1 MKKLFI
7 AIMAVAAAVS
17 CSQELTVDAPKGAAI
32 AFDNAFVENATR
44 AADIDAEG
52 IKAVGFGVTGYIVN
66 TAGDQ
71 GKIFNNQ
78 KVAWSGS
85 AYTYSP
91 AQYWTAGNT
100 YTFAALVPYTGAQW
114 TYAATDAFNGE
125 ISFNNALAAANQDLL
140 YSYHSETMPESIVST
155 PAAVEFTF
163 NHILSRVKFS
173 FKNGFGEGENITL
186 KVKDVVVTNVH
197 SNGTVA
203 VVDGAVQ
210 DWTVGEST
218 FNRAFGNAGENILA
232 VGAKGTTEHFYF
244 IPAAATYNLTFV
256 VELYQ
261 ANVLADTYNR
271 TANVTLSLEKGKSYE
286 LTATLN
292 NLNTSDD
299 GELYPIEFKVEDVN
313 EWTEVVPVDEVV
325 DTDEELLAALTTV
338 NFPYEK
344 IKVKLGA
351 DLSYSVGAHLVGAM
365 GGVATEVIEI
375 DLNGHTLTFNQTN
388 SDWNNIST
396 NGAKLV
402 IKNGNITNANKN
414 NGPWNRHDLNF
425 ACEVELVDVVADKA
439 IALKSGATLK
449 NVTIN
454 DANTSDTYAIWV
466 QPKGQ
471 TVVLDGCVIDMLA
484 CSDGRGLKIDNQ
496 YLSATEEAKVTLN
509 VSNTVF
515 KTEEKSAIL
524 VKSTKGADI
533 TLNNVNIDEVAAD
546 NVCEV
551 WVDEAVAAYADL
563 VVVNGGNVVIEG
575 QKLAIVASNDEFKSA
590 VAAGFDVISLAEGTY
605 SLPTSLTGMNLYIN
619 GASKENTIIDMSN
632 GGNGSTP
639 QYGAESVSFK
649 NLTLKRAAKAYGGLS
664 HSGAEY
670 IDNCIIEGTLVTY
683 APVVVVKNSSFVP
696 AATEYYNLHIYS
708 AGTSTFENCTFRTTS
723 CRSVYAHAESAIEMN
738 ISFKDCSF
746 ATDTQ
751 LDTTSSKYHQ
761 AIRLHTELGIYGT
774 LSIENCSTDG
784 KFNPAYNNGLWV
796 EWNNNT
802 KVLTD
807 KFVKTIR

>member
-78 KVAWSGS
+78 EVAWNGS
-85 AYTYSP
+85 AYAYSP

-203 VVDGAVQ
+203 VENGAVQ

-244 IPAAATYNLTFV
+244 IPADATYNLTFV

-292 NLNTSDD
+292 NRNTSDD
-299 GELYPIEFKVEDVN
+299 GELYPIEFN
-313 EWTEVVPVDEVV
+313 VDEV
-325 DTDEELLAALTTV
+325 DEW
-338 NFPYEK
+338 
-344 IKVKLGA
+344 GA
-351 DLSYSVGAHLVGAM
+351 FGE
-365 GGVATEVIEI
+365 GVATPTEVAKVASVADLKAALNAGQNVVLTADINLDEDPAVRAAAHTGMLINKDVVI
-375 DLNGHTLTFNQTN
+375 DGAGKT
-388 SDWNNIST
+388 IST
-396 NGAKLV
+396 TAVRAIVIDGAKNVILKNFNLV
-402 IKNGNITNANKN
+402 AGGERGIQLQNNAQNVTIEN
-414 NGPWNRHDLNF
+414 VTAVSANYTVNLT
-425 ACEVELVDVVADKA
+425 A
-439 IALKSGATLK
+439 STGAA

-454 DANTSDTYAIWV
+454 NCDLKGLNTVNVWGEGANVVINNTTLRTEDNAEEAYATIYNAGKNAIVTVNGGAVVFTGSKINSYAGVLLAEGAEVTYNGTEGDNLVVNGHAYIIRYGEYQYSFATWAEAYDTAKEGETIVLTQDVTTTSTTIKVTKKLTLDLNGKTVKTTADNQDAIWV
-466 QPKGQ
+466 L
-471 TVVLDGCVIDMLA
+471 TDG
-484 CSDGRGLKIDNQ
+484 
-496 YLSATEEAKVTLN
+496 
-509 VSNTVF
+509 
-515 KTEEKSAIL
+515 
-524 VKSTKGADI
+524 
-533 TLNNVNIDEVAAD
+533 
-546 NVCEV
+546 
-551 WVDEAVAAYADL
+551 DL
-563 VVVNGGNVVIEG
+563 TIVGEGNVVSEESYSVYVG
-575 QKLAIVASNDEFKSA
+575 GTGKLTINSGNYESVISAVYAQSNAQVVINGGSFKSNDYTNSQGDSYGQTYTLNLKDGSNA
-590 VAAGFDVISLAEGTY
+590 SILVNAG
-605 SLPTSLTGMNLYIN
+605 
-619 GASKENTIIDMSN
+619 
-632 GGNGSTP
+632 
-639 QYGAESVSFK
+639 SF
-649 NLTLKRAAKAYGGLS
+649 Y
-664 HSGAEY
+664 
-670 IDNCIIEGTLVTY
+670 
-683 APVVVVKNSSFVP
+683 
-696 AATEYYNLHIYS
+696 
-708 AGTSTFENCTFRTTS
+708 
-723 CRSVYAHAESAIEMN
+723 
-738 ISFKDCSF
+738 
-746 ATDTQ
+746 
-751 LDTTSSKYHQ
+751 
-761 AIRLHTELGIYGT
+761 
-774 LSIENCSTDG
+774 
-784 KFNPAYNNGLWV
+784 KFNPAQSLSENPQKNYVAAGKTV
-796 EWNNNT
+796 EQDGDWYI
-802 KVLTD
+802 
-807 KFVKTIR
+807 VK

>member
-7 AIMAVAAAVS
+7 AIMAVAAAAVS
-17 CSQELTVDAPKGAAI
+17 CSTELTVDAPKGAAI

-78 KVAWSGS
+78 EVAWSGS

-91 AQYWTAGNT
+91 AQYWTAGNI

-203 VVDGAVQ
+203 VENGAVK

-244 IPAAATYNLTFV
+244 IPADATYNLTFV

-292 NLNTSDD
+292 NSNTSDD
-299 GELYPIEFKVEDVN
+299 GELYPIEFN
-313 EWTEVVPVDEVV
+313 VDEV
-325 DTDEELLAALTTV
+325 DEW
-338 NFPYEK
+338 
-344 IKVKLGA
+344 GA
-351 DLSYSVGAHLVGAM
+351 FGE
-365 GGVATEVIEI
+365 GVATPTEVAKVASVADLKAALNAGQNVVLTADINLDEDPAVRAAAHTGMLINKDVVI
-375 DLNGHTLTFNQTN
+375 DGAGKT
-388 SDWNNIST
+388 IST
-396 NGAKLV
+396 TAVRAIVIDGAKNVILKNFNLV
-402 IKNGNITNANKN
+402 AGGERGIQLQNNAQNVTIEN
-414 NGPWNRHDLNF
+414 VTAVSANYTVNLTT
-425 ACEVELVDVVADKA
+425 
-439 IALKSGATLK
+439 STGAA

-454 DANTSDTYAIWV
+454 NCDLKGLNTVNVWGEGANVVINNTTLRTEDNADEGYATIYNAGKNAIVTVNGGAVVFTGSKINSYAGVLLAEGAEVTYNGTEGDNLVVNGHAYIIRYGEYQYSFATWAEAYDTAKEGETIVLTQDVTTTSTTIKVTKKLTLDLNGKTVKTTADNQDAIWV
-466 QPKGQ
+466 L
-471 TVVLDGCVIDMLA
+471 TDG
-484 CSDGRGLKIDNQ
+484 
-496 YLSATEEAKVTLN
+496 
-509 VSNTVF
+509 
-515 KTEEKSAIL
+515 
-524 VKSTKGADI
+524 
-533 TLNNVNIDEVAAD
+533 
-546 NVCEV
+546 
-551 WVDEAVAAYADL
+551 DL
-563 VVVNGGNVVIEG
+563 TIVGEGNVVSEESYSVYVG
-575 QKLAIVASNDEFKSA
+575 GTGKLTINSGNYESVISAVYAQSNAQVVINGGSFKSNDYTNSQGDSYGQTYTLNLKDGSNA
-590 VAAGFDVISLAEGTY
+590 SILVNAG
-605 SLPTSLTGMNLYIN
+605 
-619 GASKENTIIDMSN
+619 
-632 GGNGSTP
+632 
-639 QYGAESVSFK
+639 SF
-649 NLTLKRAAKAYGGLS
+649 Y
-664 HSGAEY
+664 
-670 IDNCIIEGTLVTY
+670 
-683 APVVVVKNSSFVP
+683 
-696 AATEYYNLHIYS
+696 
-708 AGTSTFENCTFRTTS
+708 
-723 CRSVYAHAESAIEMN
+723 
-738 ISFKDCSF
+738 
-746 ATDTQ
+746 
-751 LDTTSSKYHQ
+751 
-761 AIRLHTELGIYGT
+761 
-774 LSIENCSTDG
+774 
-784 KFNPAYNNGLWV
+784 KFNPAQSLSENPQKNYVAAGKTV
-796 EWNNNT
+796 EQDGDWYI
-802 KVLTD
+802 
-807 KFVKTIR
+807 VK

>member
-17 CSQELTVDAPKGAAI
+17 CSTELTVDAPKGAAI

-78 KVAWSGS
+78 QVAWNGS
-85 AYTYSP
+85 AYAYSP

-114 TYAATDAFNGE
+114 TYAATDAYNGE
-125 ISFNNALAAANQDLL
+125 ISFNNAAAAANQDLL
-140 YSYHSETMPESIVST
+140 YSYKSATMPESIVST

-218 FNRAFGNAGENILA
+218 FTRAFGNAGENILA

-299 GELYPIEFKVEDVN
+299 GELYPIEFN
-313 EWTEVVPVDEVV
+313 VDEV
-325 DTDEELLAALTTV
+325 DEW
-338 NFPYEK
+338 
-344 IKVKLGA
+344 GA
-351 DLSYSVGAHLVGAM
+351 FGE
-365 GGVATEVIEI
+365 GVATPTEVAKVASVADLKAALNAGQNVVLTADINLDEDPAVRAAAHTGMLINKDVVI
-375 DLNGHTLTFNQTN
+375 DGAGKTIT
-388 SDWNNIST
+388 SSAVRAIVID
-396 NGAKLV
+396 GAKNVILKNFNLV
-402 IKNGNITNANKN
+402 AGGERGIQLQNNAQNVTIEN
-414 NGPWNRHDLNF
+414 VTAVSANYTVNLTT
-425 ACEVELVDVVADKA
+425 
-439 IALKSGATLK
+439 STGAA

-454 DANTSDTYAIWV
+454 NCDLKGLNTVNVWGEGANVVINNTTLRTEDNSDDEGYATIYNAGKNAIVTVNGGAVVITGSKNDTYAGVLLAEGAEVTYNGTEGDNLVVDGHAYIIRYGEYQYSFATWAAAYDTAKEGETIVLTQDVTTTNTAIKIKKKITLDLNGKTVKTTADNQDAIWV
-466 QPKGQ
+466 LTDGDL
-471 TVVLDGCVIDMLA
+471 TIVGEGNVV
-484 CSDGRGLKIDNQ
+484 S
-496 YLSATEEAKVTLN
+496 EESYSVYVGGTGKLT
-509 VSNTVF
+509 
-515 KTEEKSAIL
+515 I
-524 VKSTKGADI
+524 
-533 TLNNVNIDEVAAD
+533 
-546 NVCEV
+546 
-551 WVDEAVAAYADL
+551 
-563 VVVNGGNVVIEG
+563 NGGNYESVISAVYAKSNAQVVING
-575 QKLAIVASNDEFKSA
+575 GSFKSNDYTNSQGDFYGQTYTLNLKDDSNA
-590 VAAGFDVISLAEGTY
+590 SILVNAG
-605 SLPTSLTGMNLYIN
+605 
-619 GASKENTIIDMSN
+619 
-632 GGNGSTP
+632 
-639 QYGAESVSFK
+639 SF
-649 NLTLKRAAKAYGGLS
+649 Y
-664 HSGAEY
+664 
-670 IDNCIIEGTLVTY
+670 
-683 APVVVVKNSSFVP
+683 
-696 AATEYYNLHIYS
+696 
-708 AGTSTFENCTFRTTS
+708 
-723 CRSVYAHAESAIEMN
+723 
-738 ISFKDCSF
+738 
-746 ATDTQ
+746 
-751 LDTTSSKYHQ
+751 
-761 AIRLHTELGIYGT
+761 
-774 LSIENCSTDG
+774 
-784 KFNPAYNNGLWV
+784 KFNPAQSLSENPQKNYVAAGKTV
-796 EWNNNT
+796 EQDGDWYI
-802 KVLTD
+802 
-807 KFVKTIR
+807 VK

>member
-1 MKKLFI
+1 MKKIFI

-17 CSQELTVDAPKGAAI
+17 CSTELTVDAPKGAAI

-78 KVAWSGS
+78 QVAWNGS
-85 AYTYSP
+85 AYAYSP

-125 ISFNNALAAANQDLL
+125 ISFNNAAAAANQDLL

-299 GELYPIEFKVEDVN
+299 GELYPIEFN
-313 EWTEVVPVDEVV
+313 VDEV
-325 DTDEELLAALTTV
+325 DEW
-338 NFPYEK
+338 
-344 IKVKLGA
+344 GA
-351 DLSYSVGAHLVGAM
+351 FGE
-365 GGVATEVIEI
+365 GVATPTEVAKVASVADLKAALNAGQNVVLTADINLDEDPAVRAAAHTGMLINNDVVI
-375 DLNGHTLTFNQTN
+375 DGAGKTITTTAVRAIVV
-388 SDWNNIST
+388 D
-396 NGAKLV
+396 GAKNVILKNFNLV
-402 IKNGNITNANKN
+402 AGGERGIQLQNNAQNVTIEN
-414 NGPWNRHDLNF
+414 VT
-425 ACEVELVDVVADKA
+425 AVAA
-439 IALKSGATLK
+439 NYTVNLTTSTGAA

-454 DANTSDTYAIWV
+454 NCDLKGLNTVNVWGEGANVVINNTTLCTEDNNADEGYATIYNAGKNAIVTVNGGAVVITGSKNDSYAGILLAEGAEVTYNGTEGDNLVVYGHAYIIRYGEYQYSFATWAEAYETAKEGETIVLTQDVTINAHLNIRKSINFDLNGKTIYVDTAAADGGLGDDAIWV
-466 QPKGQ
+466 RDNAE
-471 TVVLDGCVIDMLA
+471 TVISNGNIEFVSVG
-484 CSDGRGLKIDNQ
+484 SEYGSGLF
-496 YLSATEEAKVTLN
+496 ATGNSKL
-509 VSNTVF
+509 TV
-515 KTEEKSAIL
+515 E
-524 VKSTKGADI
+524 
-533 TLNNVNIDEVAAD
+533 NVNIVAGA
-546 NVCEV
+546 
-551 WVDEAVAAYADL
+551 EAVFAQSNAQ
-563 VVVNGGNVVIEG
+563 VVVNSGSYKSIDYPEFTLNL
-575 QKLAIVASNDEFKSA
+575 KDSARATASIL
-590 VAAGFDVISLAEGTY
+590 V
-605 SLPTSLTGMNLYIN
+605 
-619 GASKENTIIDMSN
+619 N
-632 GGNGSTP
+632 GGKFF
-639 QYGAESVSFK
+639 Q
-649 NLTLKRAAKAYGGLS
+649 
-664 HSGAEY
+664 
-670 IDNCIIEGTLVTY
+670 
-683 APVVVVKNSSFVP
+683 
-696 AATEYYNLHIYS
+696 
-708 AGTSTFENCTFRTTS
+708 
-723 CRSVYAHAESAIEMN
+723 
-738 ISFKDCSF
+738 
-746 ATDTQ
+746 
-751 LDTTSSKYHQ
+751 
-761 AIRLHTELGIYGT
+761 
-774 LSIENCSTDG
+774 
-784 KFNPAYNNGLWV
+784 FNPADNTAEDAGTNFCAEGKTV
-796 EWNNNT
+796 EQDGDWYI
-802 KVLTD
+802 
-807 KFVKTIR
+807 VK

>member
-7 AIMAVAAAVS
+7 AIMAVAAAAVS
-17 CSQELTVDAPKGAAI
+17 CSTELTVDAPKGAAI

-78 KVAWSGS
+78 EVAWNGS
-85 AYTYSP
+85 AYAYSP

-203 VVDGAVQ
+203 VENGAVQ

-244 IPAAATYNLTFV
+244 IPADATYNLTFV

-292 NLNTSDD
+292 NRNTSDD
-299 GELYPIEFKVEDVN
+299 GELYPIEFN
-313 EWTEVVPVDEVV
+313 VDEV
-325 DTDEELLAALTTV
+325 DEW
-338 NFPYEK
+338 
-344 IKVKLGA
+344 GA
-351 DLSYSVGAHLVGAM
+351 FGE
-365 GGVATEVIEI
+365 GVATPTEVAKVASVADLKAALNAGQNVVLTADINLDETRAAAAGLILNNDVVIEGA
-375 DLNGHTLTFNQTN
+375 GHTLTT
-388 SDWNNIST
+388 SAVRAIVID
-396 NGAKLV
+396 GAKNVILKNFNLV
-402 IKNGNITNANKN
+402 AGGERGIQLQNNAQNVTIEN
-414 NGPWNRHDLNF
+414 VTAVSANYTVNLT
-425 ACEVELVDVVADKA
+425 A
-439 IALKSGATLK
+439 STGAA

-454 DANTSDTYAIWV
+454 NCDLKGLNTVNVWGEGANVVINNTTLRTEDNAEEAYATIYNAGKNAIVTVNGGAVVFTGSKINSYAGVLLAEGAEVTYNGTEGDNLVVDGHAYIIRYGEYQYSFATWAAAYDTAKEGETIVLTQDVTTTSTTIKVTKKLTLDLNGKTVKTTADNQDAIWV
-466 QPKGQ
+466 L
-471 TVVLDGCVIDMLA
+471 TDG
-484 CSDGRGLKIDNQ
+484 
-496 YLSATEEAKVTLN
+496 
-509 VSNTVF
+509 
-515 KTEEKSAIL
+515 
-524 VKSTKGADI
+524 
-533 TLNNVNIDEVAAD
+533 
-546 NVCEV
+546 
-551 WVDEAVAAYADL
+551 DL
-563 VVVNGGNVVIEG
+563 TIVGEGNVVSEESYSVYVG
-575 QKLAIVASNDEFKSA
+575 GTGKLTINSGNYESVISAVYAQSNAQVVINGGSFKSNDYTNSQGDSYGQTYTLNLKDGSNA
-590 VAAGFDVISLAEGTY
+590 SILVNAG
-605 SLPTSLTGMNLYIN
+605 
-619 GASKENTIIDMSN
+619 
-632 GGNGSTP
+632 
-639 QYGAESVSFK
+639 SF
-649 NLTLKRAAKAYGGLS
+649 Y
-664 HSGAEY
+664 
-670 IDNCIIEGTLVTY
+670 
-683 APVVVVKNSSFVP
+683 
-696 AATEYYNLHIYS
+696 
-708 AGTSTFENCTFRTTS
+708 
-723 CRSVYAHAESAIEMN
+723 
-738 ISFKDCSF
+738 
-746 ATDTQ
+746 
-751 LDTTSSKYHQ
+751 
-761 AIRLHTELGIYGT
+761 
-774 LSIENCSTDG
+774 
-784 KFNPAYNNGLWV
+784 KFNPAQSLSENPQKNYVAAGKTV
-796 EWNNNT
+796 EQDGDWYI
-802 KVLTD
+802 
-807 KFVKTIR
+807 VK